1 MHMCKL
7 NIILNLQAPRQRLT
21 RCFFFKKLLTL
32 TLRNSLKYTYREEEM
47 AMMTVNEV
55 SKLTGVSTDAIQ
67 RVLSQ
72 ESVDIRNLFL

>member
-1 MHMCKL
+1 ML
-7 NIILNLQAPRQRLT
+7 
-21 RCFFFKKLLTL
+21 FFKKLLTL

>member
-1 MHMCKL
+1 MKRKIEYHFEFTGTASEIDAVL
-7 NIILNLQAPRQRLT
+7 
-21 RCFFFKKLLTL
+21 FFKKLLTH

>member
-1 MHMCKL
+1 MIAHNLSKDTKKVKL
-7 NIILNLQAPRQRLT
+7 D
-21 RCFFFKKLLTL
+21 FFKKLLTP
-32 TLRNSLKYTYREEEM
+32 TQRNSLRYVYREGEM
-47 AMMTVNEV
+47 TMMTVNEV